1 MNTSLGSFLSP
12 PGFVGPQGLKALA
25 REGSVMIE
33 GLAHVRHMRAKRKHH
48 EALPLHGDHRRVA
61 TTPVLLIPGFMAG
74 DWSLSRMA
82 AGLRLEGFRTYKS
95 HIMVNVGCTREAV
108 DRLELRLEA
117 IASARD
123 SKVLI
128 VGHSLGGML
137 ARGLAAR
144 RPDLVAGIVTMGSP
158 VMAPGAIHRVI
169 AWDAEMLGRLNK
181 AGVPATMSADC
192 LSGPCAEA
200 AFEEMQQP
208 LNEVGYTAIF
218 SHRNGIVSP
227 ASCLDP
233 MAQEH
238 VEVKASHVGM
248 ALDPTT
254 FEHVARSLRGFELAM
269 RASAL
274 ADPSAVADLP
284 RRASK

>member
-1 MNTSLGSFLSP
+1 
-12 PGFVGPQGLKALA
+12 
-25 REGSVMIE
+25 
-33 GLAHVRHMRAKRKHH
+33 
-48 EALPLHGDHRRVA
+48 
-61 TTPVLLIPGFMAG
+61 
-74 DWSLSRMA
+74 
-82 AGLRLEGFRTYKS
+82 
-95 HIMVNVGCTREAV
+95 
-108 DRLELRLEA
+108 
-117 IASARD
+117 
-123 SKVLI
+123 
-128 VGHSLGGML
+128 
-137 ARGLAAR
+137 
-144 RPDLVAGIVTMGSP
+144 
-158 VMAPGAIHRVI
+158 
-169 AWDAEMLGRLNK
+169 
-181 AGVPATMSADC
+181 MSADC

-218 SHRNGIVSP
+218 SHRDGIVSP